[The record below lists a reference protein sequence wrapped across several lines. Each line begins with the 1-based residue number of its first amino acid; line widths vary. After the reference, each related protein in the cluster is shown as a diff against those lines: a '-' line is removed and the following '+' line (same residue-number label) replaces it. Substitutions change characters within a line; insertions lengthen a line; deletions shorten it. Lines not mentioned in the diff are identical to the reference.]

1 MWNLKNTC
9 KCLRDASGFTK
20 AVLAVPDAVKNVSI
34 WIDSEHDVFH
44 RGVVNERT
52 LGVNEEHV
60 WHPDLF
66 HQPGIKRSTFVAAG
80 GERQSVV
87 LPVMSEV
94 QGHCEVL
101 HAQTRDF
108 TNIFDVFTIYCT
120 YIHHINTSSVCALF
134 KVLLCFDLCFSCK
147 FWLNAWGFTV
157 SLMYADRA
165 NVKSDL

>member
-1 MWNLKNTC
+1 MFHIP
-9 KCLRDASGFTK
+9 SGFTK
-20 AVLAVPDAVKNVSI
+20 AVLAVPDTVKNVSI

-44 RGVVNERT
+44 SGVVNERT

-66 HQPGIKRSTFVAAG
+66 HQPSVKRSTFVAAG

-101 HAQTRDF
+101 HAQTRNLAF
-108 TNIFDVFTIYCT
+108 AKIWTHPRVPCTIQS
-120 YIHHINTSSVCALF
+120 TSMFWPLASASVC
-134 KVLLCFDLCFSCK
+134 
-147 FWLNAWGFTV
+147 LNAWGFTV

-165 NVKSDL
+165 EVKSDL